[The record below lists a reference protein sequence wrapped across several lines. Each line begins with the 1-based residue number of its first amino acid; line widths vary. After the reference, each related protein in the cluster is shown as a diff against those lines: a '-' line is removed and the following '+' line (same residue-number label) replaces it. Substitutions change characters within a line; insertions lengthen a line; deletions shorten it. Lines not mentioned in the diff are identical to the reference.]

1 MKDCTGRTTVG
12 WMRSCIEPV
21 RRNKKLAFGKQ
32 RRVHSGESA
41 NSGGRNR
48 GVCGGLLEFT
58 KSAELQAGEG
68 GRGLH

>member
-1 MKDCTGRTTVG
+1 MALGRAAVG

-21 RRNKKLAFGKQ
+21 RRNKKLAVGEQ
-32 RRVHSGESA
+32 CRVHSGKPA

-48 GVCGGLLEFT
+48 GVCGDLLEFT